1 MDLNKLRKDIE
12 EGIKQGI
19 VIVEKGVAL
28 VKVKAGELTEE
39 GKKQYR
45 MYELKTKMQKEVSV
59 LGAKVCQLSAA
70 GAIKPVHEDVRKI
83 IARIDKLQTSLA
95 KLAPVAAK
103 KPAAKKKAPVKKS
116 APAPKAPVKKA
127 VAAKKPAAKK
137 KTAPAK

>member
-1 MDLNKLRKDIE
+1 MASDYSTEECMDLNKLRKDIE

-45 MYELKTKMQKEVSV
+45 MYELKTKMQKEVSA

-70 GAIKPVHEDVRKI
+70 GAIKPVHEDVKKI
-83 IARIDKLQTSLA
+83 LARIEKLEKALA
-95 KLAPVAAK
+95 KLAPAAK
-103 KPAAKKKAPVKKS
+103 KPAAKAKAP
-116 APAPKAPVKKA
+116 AKKA

-137 KTAPAK
+137 KAAPKK